1 MSAPIEQKLDKIP
14 VIRWIMRLLK
24 TLKLPGL
31 EGLTVY
37 DLLEMYVL
45 GLINGAVSIRA
56 SAVAFSF
63 FMALFPFL
71 LFIIILIPY
80 IPFEGFQSD
89 F

>member
-14 VIRWIMRLLK
+14 VIRWVMRLLK

-45 GLINGAVSIRA
+45 GLINGAVSIWDVGFDFTIVI
-56 SAVAFSF
+56 SK
-63 FMALFPFL
+63 PL
-71 LFIIILIPY
+71 LPHN
-80 IPFEGFQSD
+80 
-89 F
+89 

>member
-14 VIRWIMRLLK
+14 VIRWVIRLLK

-63 FMALFPFL
+63 LWLFFHFCFSS
-71 LFIIILIPY
+71 LFSSRIFPLKDFNLI
-80 IPFEGFQSD
+80 F
-89 F
+89 